1 MTKADL
7 VSRMAEDAGLTKAQ
21 AEAALNS
28 FTSNI
33 TDALKQ
39 HEKVSLV
46 GFGTFSV
53 SKRDAR
59 TGRNPRTGE
68 EIQIKSSFLPKFKP
82 GKNLKDAL
90 NS

>member
-7 VSRMAEDAGLTKAQ
+7 VKNIAEDAGITKAQ
-21 AEAALNS
+21 AEAALES
-28 FTSNI
+28 FVSSVTG
-33 TDALKQ
+33 ALKQ
-39 HEKVSLV
+39 HEKVTLV

-68 EIQIKSSFLPKFKP
+68 PLDIPASFTPKFKA
-82 GKNLKDAL
+82 GKNLKDAI
-90 NS
+90 NG